1 MRTTALNT
9 NFTNKLIIN
18 QLGINPSTNKADVYE
33 HEVRIQEFKFA
44 QRNVSGNFK
53 RQPEKLKTSNDN
65 KPKNSNSIFV

>member
-18 QLGINPSTNKADVYE
+18 KLGINPSTNKEDVYE

-44 QRNVSGNFK
+44 
-53 RQPEKLKTSNDN
+53 
-65 KPKNSNSIFV
+65 